1 MATHSAGFIQN
12 HTDVILKVQKLFTFL
27 LFYFFTFNIMAK
39 SLIIKKV
46 SACDVKASE
55 ICRVMDEAGIA
66 FEPVENHDWAE
77 AFPYKPHFE
86 VRMAHNG
93 KQLLIDYRVSE
104 ECVRAVAPHDD
115 GNVWEDSCCELFLS
129 PVADGTYYNLECNA
143 AGQLLVGFGAK
154 REGRERAPQSVL
166 DKIDRWASM
175 GREPFSDKTGGH
187 TWELCIAVPTD
198 VYYHHSLASFDGLH
212 VKGNVYKC
220 GDKLPHP
227 HFLSF
232 FPIDLPKPDFHR
244 PDFFGDVEFE

>member
-1 MATHSAGFIQN
+1 MQ
-12 HTDVILKVQKLFTFL
+12 KVLD
-27 LFYFFTFNIMAK
+27 
-39 SLIIKKV
+39 IKKIAATNV
-46 SACDVKASE
+46 AASD
-55 ICRVMDEAGIA
+55 ICHVLDEAG
-66 FEPVENHDWAE
+66 VEFNKVDSHCWAQD
-77 AFPYKPHFE
+77 FPYRPQME

-93 KQLLIDYRVSE
+93 GQLLINYRVTE

-129 PVADGTYYNLECNA
+129 PVDDGTYYNMECNA
-143 AGQLLVGFGAK
+143 AGTLLIGYGPK

-166 DKIDRWASM
+166 DKVDRWASL
-175 GREPFSDKTGGH
+175 GRQPFTDVVGET
-187 TWELCIAVPTD
+187 TWQLCLAVPVD
-198 VYYHHSLASFDGLH
+198 AYYKHNLKSFDGLH

-232 FPIDLPKPDFHR
+232 FPIDLSKPDFHR